1 MTVHAR
7 GTNVARGNAG
17 VYSRK
22 HGQGRVLLW
31 VGATGAPGGQLS
43 AALVCGGCRTC
54 VPRPVCFL
62 FFSRSGARDPHGTW
76 GGRVSRRRPRGCR
89 QGGRERGK
97 AWKAGE
103 YFPGGVER
111 ARESLARYRN
121 DCEDGI
127 PPGTIPRGHARTG
140 FGRKRAKCV
149 HAHDGSRRNGVQAN
163 CRADRAAGGVLEEG
177 WRKGGSRGAH
187 WTGTIRVPGG
197 CVGPERG
204 RDPGGSG

>member
-22 HGQGRVLLW
+22 HGQRRVLLW
-31 VGATGAPGGQLS
+31 VAAAGARRCQLS

-62 FFSRSGARDPHGTW
+62 FFSRSGARDPPGTLV
-76 GGRVSRRRPRGCR
+76 GRVSRRRRGGCP

-111 ARESLARYRN
+111 
-121 DCEDGI
+121 
-127 PPGTIPRGHARTG
+127 
-140 FGRKRAKCV
+140 
-149 HAHDGSRRNGVQAN
+149 
-163 CRADRAAGGVLEEG
+163 
-177 WRKGGSRGAH
+177 
-187 WTGTIRVPGG
+187 
-197 CVGPERG
+197 
-204 RDPGGSG
+204 